1 MGGAASV
8 AQVLLP
14 ILLNARGAQ
23 TSQPMLVDRHLPAE
37 EFINRQRIAAAGLFQ
52 GQEPTAHRCDHF
64 RLAANDPALGRRW
77 RKIRYRQRTP
87 IWSDDIFY
95 PWSDRLGH
103 LLLTNSTDPT
113 LPRHYSWQFNICLS
127 GAPIREKKNL
137 LKIISFFPN
146 AFTYRVFRF
155 QSAQCGPLH

>member
-1 MGGAASV
+1 
-8 AQVLLP
+8 
-14 ILLNARGAQ
+14 
-23 TSQPMLVDRHLPAE
+23 MLVDRHLPAE

-146 AFTYRVFRF
+146 AFTYRLFRF